1 MRKILLLT
9 ASLFLT
15 IGAMAQTHI
24 QSGQFDANKLYRIY
38 NQKQETGAGNNDAG
52 YMAISVNDDAT
63 QGIMKAYDANDE
75 SQIWKFVADG
85 DRYKLLNVSTGKYL
99 GAVAPSAI
107 PSMIA
112 TEGSATSYGM
122 VVNSDNKFSFWHTSN
137 AHSSNAE
144 KGRWLWN
151 DGGGKLC
158 GWYAEENPWHL
169 FYLEEAVDKTELK
182 GLISQAEELL
192 DVVATKIKA
201 DAEIDLNGKIS
212 SNADQNAGGGGRDG
226 DGVGALLDSDPSTYL
241 HTRWGGTVVN
251 EDHYIQIDLGENGN
265 LSDFVFE
272 YATRKTDWESVSPAP
287 TRIEVR
293 VSNDGN
299 NFGEPIA
306 VYTKSGDGLPA
317 KEDAGTTLW
326 QSNVISID
334 NAVRYIR
341 FTVTESE
348 GRWGIEY
355 GGHYFFAMGTFNLY
369 STNYGNVADGYS
381 SIVGAELLNNVKSA
395 CNNAKNA
402 LTQSEVDSAEAE
414 LTTQIAALSAAL
426 KYTLN
431 VTEAGY
437 ATMYLAHNA
446 IIPEFENENENGV
459 YIVKSAIN
467 GWAQM
472 EKVTGI
478 LPANTGVVVK
488 GEGNYKFVY
497 TQENATAN
505 VEGNLLE
512 GTVTSEPVEGEAY
525 VLGIPED
532 ETEVALCKAKLNLD
546 ATGNNAGENGTHFL
560 NNANKAYL
568 PASLVSGASLS
579 ANLRFDFGGTT
590 AIEEVETEVTGT
602 VIYDL
607 TGRRVNEIT
616 KAGIYIVN
624 GKKVLVK

>member
-15 IGAMAQTHI
+15 IGAMAQTPI

-38 NQKQETGAGNNDAG
+38 NQKQESGAGNNDAG
-52 YMAISVNDDAT
+52 YMAISVNDAKT
-63 QGIMKAYDANDE
+63 QGVMKAYDANDE

-85 DRYKLLNVSTGKYL
+85 DNKYKLLNVLTGKYL
-99 GAVAPSAI
+99 GDVGPSRI
-107 PSMIA
+107 PNMVDEA
-112 TEGSATSYGM
+112 SAASYGM
-122 VVNSDNKFSFWHTSN
+122 VVNSENKFSFWHTSN
-137 AHSSNAE
+137 AHSSNEE

-169 FYLEEAVDKTELK
+169 FNLEEVVVVDKTKLHE
-182 GLISQAEELL
+182 LISQAEDLL

-272 YATRKTDWESVSPAP
+272 YATRKTNWESVSPAP

-326 QSNVISID
+326 QSNVISTD

-369 STNYGNVADGYS
+369 
-381 SIVGAELLNNVKSA
+381 
-395 CNNAKNA
+395 
-402 LTQSEVDSAEAE
+402 
-414 LTTQIAALSAAL
+414 
-426 KYTLN
+426 
-431 VTEAGY
+431 
-437 ATMYLAHNA
+437 
-446 IIPEFENENENGV
+446 
-459 YIVKSAIN
+459 
-467 GWAQM
+467 
-472 EKVTGI
+472 
-478 LPANTGVVVK
+478 
-488 GEGNYKFVY
+488 
-497 TQENATAN
+497 
-505 VEGNLLE
+505 
-512 GTVTSEPVEGEAY
+512 
-525 VLGIPED
+525 
-532 ETEVALCKAKLNLD
+532 
-546 ATGNNAGENGTHFL
+546 
-560 NNANKAYL
+560 
-568 PASLVSGASLS
+568 
-579 ANLRFDFGGTT
+579 
-590 AIEEVETEVTGT
+590 
-602 VIYDL
+602 
-607 TGRRVNEIT
+607 
-616 KAGIYIVN
+616 
-624 GKKVLVK
+624 

>member
-1 MRKILLLT
+1 
-9 ASLFLT
+9 
-15 IGAMAQTHI
+15 MAQTPI

-38 NQKQETGAGNNDAG
+38 NKKTETGANNNDDV
-52 YMAISVNDDAT
+52 YKAISVNNAKT
-63 QGIMKAYDANDE
+63 QGVMKPYDANDE

-85 DRYKLLNVSTGKYL
+85 DNKYKLLNVSTGKYL
-99 GAVAPSAI
+99 GAVAPSAT
-107 PSMIA
+107 PNMVDEEA
-112 TEGSATSYGM
+112 SATSYGM

-137 AHSSNAE
+137 AHSNNAE

-169 FYLEEAVDKTELK
+169 FNLEEVKVDKTGLPELINQAD
-182 GLISQAEELL
+182 GLLAG
-192 DVVATKIKA
+192 VATKIKA

-212 SNADQNAGGGGRDG
+212 SNADQNTGGGDRDG
-226 DGVGALLDSDPSTYL
+226 DGVGALLDDDRRTYF

-251 EDHYIQIDLGENGN
+251 EDHYIQIDLGEDGN

-272 YATRKTDWESVSPAP
+272 YATRETDWESVSPAP
-287 TRIEVR
+287 TKIEVR

-306 VYTKSGDGLPA
+306 VYTQAAHGLPA
-317 KEDAGTTLW
+317 LNDAGTTLW
-326 QSNVISID
+326 QSNVISTD

-348 GRWGIEY
+348 GRWGQTH

-369 STNYGNVADGYS
+369 STNYGKVADGYN
-381 SIVGAELLNNVKSA
+381 SIVGEELLNNVKSA
-395 CNNAKNA
+395 YNNAKNA
-402 LTQSEVDSAEAE
+402 LLQSQVNSAKTE
-414 LTTQIAALSAAL
+414 LATQIAALSAAL

-446 IIPEFENENENGV
+446 IIPEFENENGV
-459 YIVKSAIN
+459 YIVKTVSKE
-467 GWAQM
+467 WAQM

-488 GEGNYKFVY
+488 GEGEYEFVY
-497 TQENATAN
+497 TQESATAN
-505 VEGNLLE
+505 VEGNFLW
-512 GTVTSEPVEGEAY
+512 GTAEDTYIAGDAY
-525 VLGIPED
+525 VLANSANGIGLYG
-532 ETEVALCKAKLNLD
+532 AILNKD
-546 ATGNNAGENGTHFL
+546 AEGNDGTTHFK
-560 NNANKAYL
+560 NNANRAYL
-568 PASLVSGASLS
+568 PADVVPASVALS
-579 ANLRFDFGGTT
+579 AGFRFDFGGTT
-590 AIEEVETEVTGT
+590 AIEEVETENAET

-616 KAGIYIVN
+616 KAGVYVVN
-624 GKKVLVK
+624 GRKVLVK

>member
-15 IGAMAQTHI
+15 IGAMAQTPI

-38 NQKQETGAGNNDAG
+38 NQKQESGAGNNDAG
-52 YMAISVNDDAT
+52 YMAISVNDAKT
-63 QGIMKAYDANDE
+63 QGVMKAYDANDE

-85 DRYKLLNVSTGKYL
+85 DNKYKLLNVLTGKYL

-107 PSMIA
+107 PNMVDEA
-112 TEGSATSYGM
+112 SATSYGM

-169 FYLEEAVDKTELK
+169 FNLEEVVDKTELK

-326 QSNVISID
+326 QSNVISTD

-369 STNYGNVADGYS
+369 STNYGNVAEGYS
-381 SIVGAELLNNVKSA
+381 NIVGEELLNNVKSA

-426 KYTLN
+426 QYTLN

-497 TQENATAN
+497 TQESATAN
-505 VEGNLLE
+505 VEDNLLE
-512 GTVTSEPVEGEAY
+512 GTVAATEIEEDAY
-525 VLGIPED
+525 VLGIVD
-532 ETEVALCKAKLNLD
+532 GEVGLYKAKK
-546 ATGNNAGENGTHFL
+546 ASGVWL

-568 PASLVSGASLS
+568 PATYVPAASGSAS
-579 ANLRFDFGGTT
+579 LRFDFGGTT
-590 AIEEVETEVTGT
+590 AIEEVETEVAGT

-607 TGRRVNEIT
+607 AGRRVNEIT
-616 KAGIYIVN
+616 KAGVYIVN

>member
-15 IGAMAQTHI
+15 IAAMAQTPI

-38 NQKQETGAGNNDAG
+38 NKKTETNASNNDAG
-52 YMAISVNDDAT
+52 YMAISVNDAKT
-63 QGIMKAYDANDE
+63 QGVMKPYDANDE

-85 DRYKLLNVSTGKYL
+85 DNKYKLLNVSTGKYL
-99 GAVAPSAI
+99 GAVAPSAT
-107 PSMIA
+107 PNMVDEEA
-112 TEGSATSYGM
+112 SATSYGM

-137 AHSSNAE
+137 AHSSNVE

-169 FYLEEAVDKTELK
+169 FYLEEVVDKTELK
-182 GLISQAEELL
+182 RLISQAEELL

-212 SNADQNAGGGGRDG
+212 SNADQNAGGGDRDG
-226 DGVGALLDSDPSTYL
+226 DGVGALLDDDRRTYF

-326 QSNVISID
+326 QSNVISTD

-369 STNYGNVADGYS
+369 STNYGNVAEGYS
-381 SIVGAELLNNVKSA
+381 NIVGEELLNNVKSA

-446 IIPEFENENENGV
+446 IIPDFDNENGV

-497 TQENATAN
+497 TQESATPN

-525 VLGIPED
+525 VLANGANGIGMY
-532 ETEVALCKAKLNLD
+532 KAELNMD
-546 ATGNNAGENGTHFL
+546 AEGNNVGKDNGTYFL

-568 PASLVSGASLS
+568 PARLVSDASLS
-579 ANLRFDFGGTT
+579 ASLRFDFGGTT
-590 AIEEVETEVTGT
+590 AIEEVETEVAGT

-607 TGRRVNEIT
+607 AGRRVNEIT
-616 KAGIYIVN
+616 KAGVYIVN

>member
-1 MRKILLLT
+1 MKKFLLLT

-15 IGAMAQTHI
+15 IGAMAQTPI

-38 NQKQETGAGNNDAG
+38 NKKTETNASNNDAG
-52 YMAISVNDDAT
+52 YMAISVNDAKT
-63 QGIMKAYDANDE
+63 QGVMKPYDANDE

-85 DRYKLLNVSTGKYL
+85 DKYKLLNVSTGKYL
-99 GAVAPSAI
+99 GAVAPSAV
-107 PSMIA
+107 PNMVDEEA
-112 TEGSATSYGM
+112 SATSYGM

-169 FYLEEAVDKTELK
+169 FYLEQVVDKTELK

-226 DGVGALLDSDPSTYL
+226 DGVGALLDDDNRTTYF
-241 HTRWGGTVVN
+241 HTRWGGTEVS
-251 EDHYIQIDLGENGN
+251 EDHYIQIDLGEDGN

-272 YATRKTDWESVSPAP
+272 YATRKAEWESVSPAP

-299 NFGEPIA
+299 NFGGPIA
-306 VYTKSGDGLPA
+306 VYTKDAHGLPA
-317 KEDAGTTLW
+317 LNDAGTTLW
-326 QSNVISID
+326 QSNVISTD

-348 GRWGIEY
+348 GRWGQTY

-369 STNYGNVADGYS
+369 STNYGDVADGYN

-488 GEGNYKFVY
+488 GEGNYEFVY
-497 TQENATAN
+497 TQESATAN
-505 VEGNLLE
+505 FEDNLLE
-512 GTVTSEPVEGEAY
+512 GTVTSVPVEGAAY
-525 VLGIPED
+525 VLANGTNGIGMY
-532 ETEVALCKAKLNLD
+532 KAELNMD
-546 ATGNNAGENGTHFL
+546 AEGNNVGKDNGTYFL

-568 PASLVSGASLS
+568 PVAPGASGS
-579 ANLRFDFGGTT
+579 ASLRFDFGGTT
-590 AIEEVETEVTGT
+590 AIEEVETEVAET

-607 TGRRVNEIT
+607 TGRRVSEIT
-616 KAGIYIVN
+616 KAGVYIVN

>member
-1 MRKILLLT
+1 M
-9 ASLFLT
+9 F
-15 IGAMAQTHI
+15 
-24 QSGQFDANKLYRIY
+24 N
-38 NQKQETGAGNNDAG
+38 
-52 YMAISVNDDAT
+52 
-63 QGIMKAYDANDE
+63 
-75 SQIWKFVADG
+75 
-85 DRYKLLNVSTGKYL
+85 
-99 GAVAPSAI
+99 
-107 PSMIA
+107 
-112 TEGSATSYGM
+112 
-122 VVNSDNKFSFWHTSN
+122 
-137 AHSSNAE
+137 
-144 KGRWLWN
+144 
-151 DGGGKLC
+151 
-158 GWYAEENPWHL
+158 
-169 FYLEEAVDKTELK
+169 LEEVVVVDKTKLHE
-182 GLISQAEELL
+182 LISQAEDLL

-241 HTRWGGTVVN
+241 HTRWDGTVVN

-326 QSNVISID
+326 QSNVISTD

-446 IIPEFENENENGV
+446 IIPEFENENENKNGV

-467 GWAQM
+467 GWAIM

-497 TQENATAN
+497 TQESATAN

-525 VLGIPED
+525 VLANGANGIGMY
-532 ETEVALCKAKLNLD
+532 KAELNMD
-546 ATGNNAGENGTHFL
+546 AEGNNVGKDNGAYFF

-568 PASLVSGASLS
+568 PASALTANAALS

>member
-1 MRKILLLT
+1 
-9 ASLFLT
+9 
-15 IGAMAQTHI
+15 MAQTPI

-38 NQKQETGAGNNDAG
+38 NKKTETGANNNDDV
-52 YMAISVNDDAT
+52 YKAISVNDAKT
-63 QGIMKAYDANDE
+63 QGVMKPYDANDE
-75 SQIWKFVADG
+75 FQIWKFVADG
-85 DRYKLLNVSTGKYL
+85 DNKYKLLNVSTGKYL
-99 GAVAPSAI
+99 GAVAPSAT
-107 PSMIA
+107 PNMVDEEA
-112 TEGSATSYGM
+112 SATSYGM

-137 AHSSNAE
+137 AHSNNAE

-169 FYLEEAVDKTELK
+169 FNLEEVKVDKTGLPELINQAD
-182 GLISQAEELL
+182 GLLAG
-192 DVVATKIKA
+192 VATKIKA

-212 SNADQNAGGGGRDG
+212 SNADQNTGGGQSDG
-226 DGVGALLDSDPSTYL
+226 QGIGALLDDDRTTYF

-251 EDHYIQIDLGENGN
+251 EDHYIQIDLGEDGN

-299 NFGEPIA
+299 NFEEPIA
-306 VYTKSGDGLPA
+306 VYTQAAHGLPA
-317 KEDAGTTLW
+317 LDDAGTTLW
-326 QSNVISID
+326 QSNVISTD

-348 GRWGIEY
+348 GRWGQTY

-369 STNYGNVADGYS
+369 STNYGDVADGYN
-381 SIVGAELLNNVKSA
+381 SIVSEELLNNVKSA
-395 CNNAKNA
+395 YNNAKNA
-402 LTQSEVDSAEAE
+402 LLQSQVNSAKTE
-414 LTTQIAALSAAL
+414 LATQIAALSAAL

-446 IIPEFENENENGV
+446 IIPEFENENENKNGV
-459 YIVKSAIN
+459 YIVKTVSKE
-467 GWAQM
+467 WAQM

-488 GEGNYKFVY
+488 GEGEYEFVY
-497 TQENATAN
+497 TQESATAN
-505 VEGNLLE
+505 VEGNLLR
-512 GTVTSEPVEGEAY
+512 GTAEDTYIAGDAY
-525 VLGIPED
+525 VLANSANGIGLYG
-532 ETEVALCKAKLNLD
+532 AILNKD
-546 ATGNNAGENGTHFL
+546 AEGNDGTTHFK
-560 NNANKAYL
+560 NNANRAYL
-568 PASLVSGASLS
+568 PADVVPASAALS
-579 ANLRFDFGGTT
+579 AGFRFDFSGTT
-590 AIEEVETEVTGT
+590 AIEEVETENAET

-616 KAGIYIVN
+616 KAGVYVVN
-624 GKKVLVK
+624 GRKVLVK

>member
-15 IGAMAQTHI
+15 IGAMAQTPI

-52 YMAISVNDDAT
+52 YMAISVNGDAT
-63 QGIMKAYDANDE
+63 QGIMKPYDANDK
-75 SQIWKFVADG
+75 SQIWRFVADG
-85 DRYKLLNVSTGKYL
+85 DKYKLLNISTGKYL
-99 GAVAPSAI
+99 GAVAASTV
-107 PSMIA
+107 PSMFEA
-112 TEGSATSYGM
+112 EASAASYGM

-137 AHSSNAE
+137 AHSDNTE

-169 FYLEEAVDKTELK
+169 FYLEEFVDKTELHE
-182 GLISQAEELL
+182 LISQAEDLL
-192 DVVATKIKA
+192 DVVATKGKA

-226 DGVGALLDSDPSTYL
+226 DGVGALLDSNPETWF

-251 EDHYIQIDLGENGN
+251 EDHYIQIDLGEDGN
-265 LSDFVFE
+265 LSEFVFE
-272 YATRKTDWESVSPAP
+272 YATRKTGWDNVSPAP

-299 NFGEPIA
+299 DFGEPIE

-317 KEDAGTTLW
+317 LEDAGTTLW
-326 QSNVISID
+326 CSNVISTD

-348 GRWGIEY
+348 GRWGSTY
-355 GGHYFFAMGTFNLY
+355 GGHSFFAMGTFNLY
-369 STNYGNVADGYS
+369 SIKYDVADGYK

-395 CNNAKNA
+395 YNNAKNA

-426 KYTLN
+426 QYTLN

-446 IIPEFENENENGV
+446 IIPDFDNENGV

-497 TQENATAN
+497 TQESATAN
-505 VEGNLLE
+505 VEYNLLE
-512 GTVTSEPVEGEAY
+512 GTVAATEIEEDAY
-525 VLGIPED
+525 VLGIVD
-532 ETEVALCKAKLNLD
+532 GEVGLYKAKK
-546 ATGNNAGENGTHFL
+546 ASGVWL

-568 PASLVSGASLS
+568 PATYVPAASGSASL
-579 ANLRFDFGGTT
+579 RFNFGGTT
-590 AIEEVETEVTGT
+590 AIEEVETEVAET

-616 KAGIYIVN
+616 KAGVYIIN
-624 GKKVLVK
+624 GKKTLVK

>member
-1 MRKILLLT
+1 
-9 ASLFLT
+9 
-15 IGAMAQTHI
+15 MAQTPI

-38 NQKQETGAGNNDAG
+38 NKKTETGANNNDDV
-52 YMAISVNDDAT
+52 YKAISVNDAKT
-63 QGIMKAYDANDE
+63 QGIMKPYDANDE

-85 DRYKLLNVSTGKYL
+85 DNKYKLLNVSTGKYL
-99 GAVAPSAI
+99 GAVAPSAT
-107 PSMIA
+107 PNMVDEEA
-112 TEGSATSYGM
+112 SATSYGM

-169 FYLEEAVDKTELK
+169 FNLEEVVVDKTELHE
-182 GLISQAEELL
+182 LISQAEELL

-212 SNADQNAGGGGRDG
+212 SNADQNAGGGDRDG
-226 DGVGALLDSDPSTYL
+226 DGVGALLDDDRRTYF

-251 EDHYIQIDLGENGN
+251 EDHYIQIDLGEDGN

-272 YATRKTDWESVSPAP
+272 YATRQTDWNSVSPAP
-287 TRIEVR
+287 TKIEVR

-299 NFGEPIA
+299 NFEEPIA
-306 VYTKSGDGLPA
+306 VYTQAAHGLPA
-317 KEDAGTTLW
+317 LDDAGTTLW
-326 QSNVISID
+326 QSNVISTD

-348 GRWGIEY
+348 GRWGQTH

-369 STNYGNVADGYS
+369 STNYGDVADGYN

-395 CNNAKNA
+395 YNNAKNA
-402 LTQSEVDSAEAE
+402 LLQSQVNSAKTE
-414 LTTQIAALSAAL
+414 LATQIAALSAAL

-446 IIPEFENENENGV
+446 IIPEFENENGV
-459 YIVKSAIN
+459 YIVKTVSKE
-467 GWAQM
+467 WAQM

-488 GEGNYKFVY
+488 GEGEYEFVY
-497 TQENATAN
+497 TQESATAN
-505 VEGNLLE
+505 VEGNFLW
-512 GTVTSEPVEGEAY
+512 GTAEDTYIAGDAY
-525 VLGIPED
+525 VLANSANGIGLYG
-532 ETEVALCKAKLNLD
+532 AILNKD
-546 ATGNNAGENGTHFL
+546 AEGNDGTTHFK
-560 NNANKAYL
+560 NNANRAYL
-568 PASLVSGASLS
+568 PADVVPASVALS
-579 ANLRFDFGGTT
+579 AGFRFDFGGTT
-590 AIEEVETEVTGT
+590 AIEEVETENAET

-616 KAGIYIVN
+616 KAGVYVVN
-624 GKKVLVK
+624 GRKVLVK

>member
-9 ASLFLT
+9 ALLFLT

-38 NQKQETGAGNNDAG
+38 NQKTETNASNNDAG
-52 YMAISVNDDAT
+52 YMAISVNDAKT
-63 QGIMKAYDANDE
+63 QGVMKPYDANDE

-99 GAVAPSAI
+99 GAVAPSAA
-107 PSMIA
+107 PNMVDA
-112 TEGSATSYGM
+112 EADATSYGM
-122 VVNSDNKFSFWHTSN
+122 VVNNNKFSFWHTSN

-169 FYLEEAVDKTELK
+169 FNLEEVVDKTELHE
-182 GLISQAEELL
+182 LISQAEELL

-326 QSNVISID
+326 QSNVISTD

-402 LTQSEVDSAEAE
+402 LTQSEVDIAEAE

-525 VLGIPED
+525 VLGIPEN

>member
-1 MRKILLLT
+1 MKKFLLLT
-9 ASLFLT
+9 ASFFLT
-15 IGAMAQTHI
+15 IGAMAQTPI

-38 NQKQETGAGNNDAG
+38 NQKQESGAGNNDAG
-52 YMAISVNDDAT
+52 YMAISVNDAKT
-63 QGIMKAYDANDE
+63 QGVMKPYDANDE
-75 SQIWKFVADG
+75 TQIWKFVADG
-85 DRYKLLNVSTGKYL
+85 DKYKLLNVSTGKYL
-99 GAVAPSAI
+99 GAVAPSAV
-107 PSMIA
+107 PSMFDA
-112 TEGSATSYGM
+112 EASAASYGM

-137 AHSSNAE
+137 AHSNNAE

-169 FYLEEAVDKTELK
+169 FNLEEVVDKTELK
-182 GLISQAEELL
+182 RLISQAEDLL

-326 QSNVISID
+326 QSNVISTD

-369 STNYGNVADGYS
+369 STNYGNVAEGYS
-381 SIVGAELLNNVKSA
+381 NIVGEELLNNVKSA

-426 KYTLN
+426 QYTLN

-446 IIPEFENENENGV
+446 IIPDFDNENGV

-525 VLGIPED
+525 VLANGANGIGMY
-532 ETEVALCKAKLNLD
+532 KAELNMD
-546 ATGNNAGENGTHFL
+546 AEGNNVGKDNGTYFL

-568 PASLVSGASLS
+568 PARLVSDASLS
-579 ANLRFDFGGTT
+579 VSLRFDFGGTT
-590 AIEEVETEVTGT
+590 AIEEVETEVAGT

-607 TGRRVNEIT
+607 AGRRVNEIT
-616 KAGIYIVN
+616 KAGVYIVN